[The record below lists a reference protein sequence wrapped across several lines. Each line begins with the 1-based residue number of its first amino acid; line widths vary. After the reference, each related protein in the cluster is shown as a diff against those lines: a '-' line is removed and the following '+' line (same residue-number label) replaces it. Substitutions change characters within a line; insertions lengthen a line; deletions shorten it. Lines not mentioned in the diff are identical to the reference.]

1 MKHSFAF
8 LIALLTGLLLHP
20 VAAEAQSLSLDL
32 NGLEDG
38 LGGGSA
44 AARMIQII
52 IMITVLTM
60 APSILIMMTSF
71 VRIVVVLSFMR
82 SALGTQTTPPNQ
94 VIISLALF
102 VTAFVMMPTLQ
113 QSYEQGVLP
122 LIEERISEQEA
133 IERTAQPFRLFMLK
147 HVRDKDL
154 SLFMNMANQ
163 ETIESPEL
171 TPYQILVPAFM
182 ISELKRAFE
191 IGFLLFV
198 PFLVID
204 MLVASTLMA
213 MGMMMLPPVLI
224 SLPFKL
230 IFFVLIDGWYM
241 LIGSMV
247 RSFGL

>member
-1 MKHSFAF
+1 MKHSLSF
-8 LIALLTGLLLHP
+8 LVALLLGIILQP
-20 VAAEAQSLSLDL
+20 VAAEAQSFSLDM
-32 NGLEDG
+32 NGLQDG

-44 AARMIQII
+44 AARLIQII
-52 IMITVLTM
+52 LMVTVLTM

-71 VRIVVVLSFMR
+71 IRVVVVLSFMR

-102 VTAFVMMPTLQ
+102 ITAFVMMPTLQ
-113 QSYEQGVLP
+113 QSYEEGILP

-154 SLFMNMANQ
+154 SLFLNMSQDN
-163 ETIESPEL
+163 EIESPEL
-171 TPYQILVPAFM
+171 TPYQVLIPAYM

-241 LIGSMV
+241 LIGSLV
-247 RSFGL
+247 RSYGL

>member
-1 MKHSFAF
+1 MMRLLSLLFAVF
-8 LIALLTGLLLHP
+8 LAVALKP
-20 VAAEAQSLSLDL
+20 VAAEAQAFSLDL
-32 NGLEDG
+32 SALRDG
-38 LGGGSA
+38 VGGGSA

-52 IMITVLTM
+52 LLITLLSM

-71 VRIVVVLSFMR
+71 VRIAVVLSFMR

-102 VTAFVMMPTLQ
+102 VTMFIMMPVLQ
-113 QSYEQGVLP
+113 QSYQDGILP
-122 LIEERISEQEA
+122 LIEESISEQEA
-133 IERTAQPFRLFMLK
+133 IERSAQPFRVFMLR

-154 SLFMNMANQ
+154 SLFMNMAQ
-163 ETIESPEL
+163 DVEVESADQ
-171 TPYQILVPAFM
+171 TPYQVLIPAFM

-198 PFLVID
+198 PFLIID

-241 LIGSMV
+241 LIGSLV